1 MGLLSL
7 IRAGLK
13 PVYLGEGIAIRGPR
27 VATALHRLE
36 KKSGAPGGELG
47 LHNGGRVLALVRGM
61 RATASTLYAELRWLS
76 VRMTEAKN
84 KRYSAYGTA
93 RQGMG

>member
-27 VATALHRLE
+27 AATALHRLE
-36 KKSGAPGGELG
+36 EIRCPWGG
-47 LHNGGRVLALVRGM
+47 GGDIQIDQQADTQNVRCRGVADEGRMVATPALFIAEWVDPQKYRVFC
-61 RATASTLYAELRWLS
+61 
-76 VRMTEAKN
+76 
-84 KRYSAYGTA
+84 
-93 RQGMG
+93 